1 MQNNE
6 TGNKKTYEKYTKRG
20 RQISEKMTNLK

>member
-6 TGNKKTYEKYTKRG
+6 TGNGKTYEKYTKRG
-20 RQISEKMTNLK
+20 GQISGKMTNLE